1 MDTVAANLE
10 VVRERIARAAAR
22 SGRAAQ
28 AVTLVAV
35 TKSVPVSR
43 IKEAQAAGV
52 SHFGEN
58 RVQEAE
64 AKYAVRPPIS
74 GPEPVGAPAIMSG
87 GPEGTPAGEQVARQ
101 GITLHMIGTLQ
112 SNKVRRAVAL
122 FDWVQSVDR
131 VELVHALATAVERL
145 RPGLP
150 LPVLLQVNVTGEP
163 TKSGVAPA
171 QLPALAGAV
180 AACRSLQAMGLMT
193 IARLGADE
201 AELRRTFSTLRA
213 LLDNLRATYPGEWVH
228 LSMGMSDD
236 YELAIE
242 EGATMVRLGRAIFGE
257 RPA

>member
-10 VVRERIARAAAR
+10 VVRERIARAAER
-22 SGRAAQ
+22 SGRTAQ

-74 GPEPVGAPAIMSG
+74 GPGPACAPAIASE
-87 GPEGTPAGEQVARQ
+87 GPEGTRADEQVARE

-131 VELVHALATAVERL
+131 VELVHMLATAAERL

-171 QLPALAGAV
+171 QLPALAEAV
-180 AACRSLQAMGLMT
+180 ATCHSLKAMGLMT
-193 IARLGADE
+193 IARLGAGE

-213 LLDNLRATYPGEWVH
+213 LLDGLRATYPGQWVH

-242 EGATMVRLGRAIFGE
+242 EGATMVRLGRAIFG
-257 RPA
+257 